1 MVPVSIPLG
10 TAASDTAQ
18 TDGEYPPLIARSVQR
33 RAADESGAEAGS
45 SRSAEG
51 RAGSAESYT
60 GSAESYAGSAE
71 SHAGSPEP
79 EPAQAPLSGFSAA
92 ISALQTNDPL
102 FAAGEQTAATE
113 TQGSPTAAPELVV
126 ARHLAPDDHGVL
138 PSAATRLWSTSSA
151 AYAAP
156 AGMFP
161 TSSFS
166 LPDQPGLPVQRS
178 QSIQSSQP
186 GQPGLPVHPSLPGHP
201 SPVGQPSP
209 VAHGSLP
216 VQRSLLAL
224 RPSPL
229 SPAPASPIGPVTPPQ
244 PADVQRIHYRD
255 VQSPVPSNPG
265 SPDVTG
271 PDVTS
276 GAAAAGTAF
285 EGGSGSG
292 GAGWDSGAAA
302 WDSGAAGWGS
312 VDTSASGGITMP
324 TAPAS
329 AAWSP
334 TASPAL
340 QRLEQNVSG
349 YETTQS
355 AVQRAPTGAAQPI
368 SMQAPA
374 MRQQFDP
381 PVAVSGASATSS
393 AQATTS
399 GPAADTPAMAV
410 SSRTVG
416 LSELFSMA
424 AAQSAAEGATVQRL
438 GTPPDTATSVTPSVE
453 TTVQTVQSSDSP
465 APTASP
471 APEAAPATPT
481 AEQLE
486 EMARRLYEPMAS
498 RIRAELWQDRERAGL
513 LTDLRP

>member
-45 SRSAEG
+45 SRSAE
-51 RAGSAESYT
+51 SYA

-71 SHAGSPEP
+71 GHAGSPES

-102 FAAGEQTAATE
+102 FAAGEQTAAPE
-113 TQGSPTAAPELVV
+113 AQGSPTAAPELVV

-138 PSAATRLWSTSSA
+138 PSAATRLWSTSPA

-178 QSIQSSQP
+178 QPGQSSQP

-292 GAGWDSGAAA
+292 AAGWDSGAAG
-302 WDSGAAGWGS
+302 WDS

-438 GTPPDTATSVTPSVE
+438 GTAPDTATSVTPSVE